1 MNNQLTIRKAVK
13 EDALFMAERILWA
26 IGIPDAKDSDAET
39 LSTVCAMKD
48 VLYSYENTLIAEVD
62 GERVGIMISYDG
74 ALYSTLRV
82 KTFSNVGDALKCDFS
97 NMADEAKA
105 GEYYLDTLAV
115 SPDMRRKGIGRALLT
130 AALERGR
137 KTGIEKATLL
147 VSPKN
152 PPALRLYSSLGFKP
166 TRMVHAFDH
175 NYLHMERPL
184 LQPLCTEEEC
194 SKQTI

>member
-1 MNNQLTIRKAVK
+1 MNTPVTIRKAVK

-26 IGIPDAKDSDAET
+26 IGVPDAKDSDVET
-39 LSTVCAMKD
+39 LSAVCAMKD

-105 GEYYLDTLAV
+105 GEYYLDSLAV
-115 SPDMRRKGIGRALLT
+115 SPEFRHRGIGRALMS
-130 AALERGR
+130 AALESGR

-152 PPALRLYSSLGFKP
+152 PPALRLYSHMGFKP
-166 TRMVHAFDH
+166 TGMVKAFGH
-175 NYLHMERPL
+175 IYLRMERSL
-184 LQPLCTEEEC
+184 SKPLCTEDEC

>member
-1 MNNQLTIRKAVK
+1 MKSYFCLMNTPVTIRKAVK

-26 IGIPDAKDSDAET
+26 IGVPDAKDSDAET

-97 NMADEAKA
+97 TI
-105 GEYYLDTLAV
+105 L
-115 SPDMRRKGIGRALLT
+115 SS
-130 AALERGR
+130 
-137 KTGIEKATLL
+137 ATLL
-147 VSPKN
+147 LPS
-152 PPALRLYSSLGFKP
+152 GFLSITVFSNEWTLCIRCP
-166 TRMVHAFDH
+166 
-175 NYLHMERPL
+175 NYWSFL
-184 LQPLCTEEEC
+184 
-194 SKQTI
+194 I

>member
-1 MNNQLTIRKAVK
+1 MNTPVTIREAVK
-13 EDALFMAERILWA
+13 DDALFMAERILWA
-26 IGIPDAKDSDAET
+26 IGIADAKDSDIEN
-39 LSTVCAMKD
+39 LSAVCAMKD

-152 PPALRLYSSLGFKP
+152 TPALRLYSSLGFKP

-175 NYLHMERPL
+175 NYLHMERSL
-184 LQPLCTEEEC
+184 SLPLCTEEEC

>member
-1 MNNQLTIRKAVK
+1 MKSYFCLMNTPVTIRKAVK

-26 IGIPDAKDSDAET
+26 IGVPDAKDSDAET

-130 AALERGR
+130 AAMERGR

-175 NYLHMERPL
+175 NYLHMERS
-184 LQPLCTEEEC
+184 LQ
-194 SKQTI
+194 

>member
-1 MNNQLTIRKAVK
+1 MKSYFCLMNTPVTIRKAVK

-26 IGIPDAKDSDAET
+26 IGVSDAKDSDAET
-39 LSTVCAMKD
+39 LSAVCAMKD

-152 PPALRLYSSLGFKP
+152 IPALRLYSSLGFKP

-175 NYLHMERPL
+175 NYLHMERS
-184 LQPLCTEEEC
+184 LQ
-194 SKQTI
+194 

>member
-1 MNNQLTIRKAVK
+1 MNTPVTIRKAVK

-26 IGIPDAKDSDAET
+26 IGVPDAKDSDAET

-152 PPALRLYSSLGFKP
+152 TPALRLYSSLGFKP

-175 NYLHMERPL
+175 NYLHMERSL
-184 LQPLCTEEEC
+184 SKPLCTEDEC

>member
-1 MNNQLTIRKAVK
+1 MNTPVTIRKAVK

-26 IGIPDAKDSDAET
+26 IGVPDAKDSDAET

-130 AALERGR
+130 AAMERGR

-152 PPALRLYSSLGFKP
+152 TPALRLYSSLGFKP

-175 NYLHMERPL
+175 NYLHMERSL
-184 LQPLCTEEEC
+184 SKPLCTEDEC

>member
-1 MNNQLTIRKAVK
+1 MNTPVTIRKAVK

-26 IGIPDAKDSDAET
+26 IGIADAKTSDIEN
-39 LSTVCAMKD
+39 LSAVCAMKD

-74 ALYSTLRV
+74 ALYSNLRV

-152 PPALRLYSSLGFKP
+152 PPALRLYSHMGFKP
-166 TRMVHAFDH
+166 TGMVHAFDH

-184 LQPLCTEEEC
+184 Q
-194 SKQTI
+194 

>member
-1 MNNQLTIRKAVK
+1 MNTPVTIRKAVK
-13 EDALFMAERILWA
+13 DDALFMAERILWA
-26 IGIPDAKDSDAET
+26 IGIADAKTSDIEN
-39 LSTVCAMKD
+39 LSAVCAMKD

-82 KTFSNVGDALKCDFS
+82 KTFSEVGRSMNCDFS

-130 AALERGR
+130 AAIERGR
-137 KTGIEKATLL
+137 ESGIEKATLL

-152 PPALRLYSSLGFKP
+152 TPALRLYSSLGFKP

-175 NYLHMERPL
+175 NYLHMERSL
-184 LQPLCTEEEC
+184 SLPLCTEEEC

>member
-1 MNNQLTIRKAVK
+1 MNTPVTIRKAVK

-26 IGIPDAKDSDAET
+26 IGVPDAKDSDAET

-130 AALERGR
+130 AAMERGR
-137 KTGIEKATLL
+137 ESGIEKATLL

-152 PPALRLYSSLGFKP
+152 TPALRLYSSLGFKP

-175 NYLHMERPL
+175 NYLHMERSL
-184 LQPLCTEEEC
+184 SKPLCTEEEC

>member
-1 MNNQLTIRKAVK
+1 MNTPVTIRKAVK

-26 IGIPDAKDSDAET
+26 IGVPDAKDSDAET

-152 PPALRLYSSLGFKP
+152 TPALRLYSSLGFKP

>member
-1 MNNQLTIRKAVK
+1 MNTPVTIRKAVK

-26 IGIPDAKDSDAET
+26 IGVPDAKDSDAET

-130 AALERGR
+130 AAMERGR

-152 PPALRLYSSLGFKP
+152 TPALRLYSSLGFKP

-175 NYLHMERPL
+175 NYLHMERSL

-194 SKQTI
+194 SKQTM